1 MIAVPEGPV
10 LSPYSVR
17 TGQPVK
23 DTDILFSALIAD
35 GDLNGVTSAWGRRL
49 LRWCRPLCATTASR
63 RAVLRARQSS
73 HACRHT
79 CWPPRALSLAARLA
93 DALLL
98 EVVVVVRRK
107 VSMLVVLLRL
117 VAASVVGE
125 VVRDVA
131 LICEQHQMRAR

>member
-79 CWPPRALSLAARLA
+79 CWPPRALSLT

-98 EVVVVVRRK
+98 EVVVVRRK
-107 VSMLVVLLRL
+107 VSMIVFLLLGL
-117 VAASVVGE
+117 VAVRIVGDVRE
-125 VVRDVA
+125 AVRDGA
-131 LICEQHQMRAR
+131 FIYGQHKTRAQ